1 MFYAIYSCVFPG
13 RLSFYDYYSISV
25 KNVNVPLALRTSP
38 SHGKARADAREKFV
52 ASFLQERGEEK
63 RPPRGAAAF
72 FRVVGQQADTRPVWA
87 SKVTT
92 APLFNRSVA
101 CSAPVMT
108 GLSIAKPAMAA
119 WEFAPLS
126 SVMMPEQ
133 RRR

>member
-1 MFYAIYSCVFPG
+1 MPPSVPACGELSLLFWQG
-13 RLSFYDYYSISV
+13 RPAFLRISFQRDLES
-25 KNVNVPLALRTSP
+25 ALRT
-38 SHGKARADAREKFV
+38 GKARADAREKFV
-52 ASFLQERGEEK
+52 ASFFQEKREEK

>member
-1 MFYAIYSCVFPG
+1 MPPSAPACGELSLLFWQG
-13 RLSFYDYYSISV
+13 RPAFLRISFQRDLES
-25 KNVNVPLALRTSP
+25 ALRTEKP
-38 SHGKARADAREKFV
+38 GPLPGKSSLLLFFKKSEKKK
-52 ASFLQERGEEK
+52 G
-63 RPPRGAAAF
+63 RPGGRLF
-72 FRVVGQQADTRPVWA
+72 FFEYVGQQADTRPVWA

-108 GLSIAKPAMAA
+108 GLSMARPAMAA